1 MHQFTRR
8 DHPCQCIGCPGF
20 QYRVHRMHV
29 PMTFH
34 HAPILF
40 LTQRRY
46 EKNTSGIGIRFR
58 RVTGE
63 VMSKS
68 VTIKIPGEGFFP
80 ALIWH
85 GRAR

>member
-1 MHQFTRR
+1 
-8 DHPCQCIGCPGF
+8 
-20 QYRVHRMHV
+20 
-29 PMTFH
+29 
-34 HAPILF
+34 
-40 LTQRRY
+40 
-46 EKNTSGIGIRFR
+46 
-58 RVTGE
+58 